1 MSHFF
6 LKRSIILF
14 FIFFSFCGAQEP
26 QFQYFKTS
34 DGLTLRVAHWINSK
48 PNLYSKTILF
58 LEGRAS
64 FIEKNQE
71 TIQNLLIQ
79 GHDVWAFDWRGQGG
93 SSRLLENSQK
103 VHIDH
108 YETYLKDLHQIVH
121 QVVKPQARSPLIFL
135 GVSFGGHM
143 ALRYALA
150 HGEDLE
156 GMILVSPMLDIHTN
170 PFPCALARALTRTA
184 LFLGLG
190 EIYAAGYGD
199 YNPLKGVFEK
209 NVTTQDRFRY
219 EYQRE
224 LCINNMQ
231 LVTGGP
237 TYSWVNATFKSIDYI
252 QQPGFLESIK
262 VPTLILSAGLDKVV
276 NNSRDKEF
284 CRKMTNCRQKTYLNA
299 YHNIPNEKNIIREQF
314 LTDAA
319 HFLKNLDSYPSAI
332 TPSRVENNIKADK
345 ALT

>member
-108 YETYLKDLHQIVH
+108 YETYLKDLYQIVH
-121 QVVKPQARSPLIFL
+121 QVVKPSARFPLVFL

-143 ALRYALA
+143 ALRYALD

-156 GMILVSPMLDIHTN
+156 GMILVSPMLDIHTK
-170 PFPCALARALTRTA
+170 PFPYRVARALTRTA
-184 LFLGLG
+184 LLLGLG
-190 EIYAAGYGD
+190 EMYAVGYGD
-199 YNPLKGVFEK
+199 YNPLEVGFEK
-209 NVTTQDRFRY
+209 NVSTQDRFRY
-219 EYQRE
+219 ECQKE
-224 LCINNMQ
+224 LCLNNMP

-237 TYSWVNATFKSIDYI
+237 TYSWVNATFKSIDYL
-252 QQPGFLESIK
+252 QKPGFLDSIK
-262 VPTLILSAGLDKVV
+262 VPTLILTAGLDKVV
-276 NNSRDKEF
+276 NNSRDKEI
-284 CRKMTNCRQKTYLNA
+284 CGKMVACHQKTYSEA
-299 YHNIPNEKNIIREQF
+299 YHNIPNERNIIRDQF
-314 LTDAA
+314 LMDVAQ
-319 HFLKNLDSYPSAI
+319 FLKNLKSYSLEKVA
-332 TPSRVENNIKADK
+332 SEIKTNK
-345 ALT
+345 ML